1 MQQAVRQAPQKGD
14 LKAMNDVKTT
24 PSKKITKND
33 LWKVNWRWTL
43 ASQINWNYERMEST
57 GYLYSML
64 PILTKLYG
72 DDKNQLREMMKAQN
86 QYYNTAAS
94 MGHIVLGLDIAVE
107 EQEGYA
113 AKEMIPGLKTGL
125 MGPLAGVGDSFWGVI
140 WGTIWGSIAC
150 AFAVKGSAV
159 GILLWLMANIL
170 IYTPFRYWSIF
181 AAYKQGTKL
190 VTTMKDKL
198 NALTKSATMLG
209 VMVVGAMIPTVVNAK
224 VPFIYRNGKM
234 KIVLQDM
241 LNDIMPYLI
250 PVCLVALTYWLLGR
264 KHMNS
269 NRVIWIILA
278 LSIVLYSLKILG

>member
-1 MQQAVRQAPQKGD
+1 MFLQKED
-14 LKAMNDVKTT
+14 LRAMNDMKTT
-24 PSKKITKND
+24 ANKKITKHD
-33 LWKVNWRWTL
+33 LWKVNWRWTI

-64 PILTKLYG
+64 PILTKLFG
-72 DDKNQLREMMKAQN
+72 DNKDDLRTMMKAQN

-94 MGHIVLGLDIAVE
+94 MGHIVLGLDAAVE
-107 EQEGYA
+107 EQEGIG
-113 AKEMIPGLKTGL
+113 AKDIIPGLKTGL
-125 MGPLAGVGDSFWGVI
+125 MGPLAGVGDSMWGVI

-150 AFAVKGSAV
+150 AFAVKGSPV
-159 GILLWLMANIL
+159 GVLLWLMANLL

-209 VMVVGAMIPTVVNAK
+209 VMVVGAMVPTVVNAK
-224 VPFIYRNGKM
+224 VPFIYKSGKM

-241 LNDIMPYLI
+241 LNQIMPYLI
-250 PVCLVALTYWLLGR
+250 PVCLVALAYWLLGR

-269 NRVIWIILA
+269 NRVIWIILV